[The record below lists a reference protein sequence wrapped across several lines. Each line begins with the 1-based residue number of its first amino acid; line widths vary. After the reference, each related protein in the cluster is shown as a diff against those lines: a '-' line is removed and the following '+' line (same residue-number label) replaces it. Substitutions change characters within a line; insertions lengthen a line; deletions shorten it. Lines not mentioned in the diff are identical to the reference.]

1 MSSFLP
7 ILVSFLF
14 WFPSYSG
21 FLPIRFAFL
30 FEFPSYS
37 GYFPIQL
44 HSRKTVA
51 PVSRSYVQ
59 LSFRDLNVSLFSPSL
74 VPSPTSF

>member
-7 ILVSFLF
+7 IRVSFLF
-14 WFPSYSG
+14 GLPSYSG
-21 FLPIRFAFL
+21 PL
-30 FEFPSYS
+30 
-37 GYFPIQL
+37 PIQL

-59 LSFRDLNVSLFSPSL
+59 LSFKDLNVSLFSPSL
-74 VPSPTSF
+74 VQSPTSF